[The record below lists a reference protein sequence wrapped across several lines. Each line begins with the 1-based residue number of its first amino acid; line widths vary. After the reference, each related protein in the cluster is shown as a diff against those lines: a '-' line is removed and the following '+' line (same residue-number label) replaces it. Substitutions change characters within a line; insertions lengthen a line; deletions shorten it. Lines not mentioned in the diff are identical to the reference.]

1 MVWNNPYL
9 NIKEELKKRRDVSML
24 KVQCSWE
31 NENLKGFMRRKTVRS
46 WKERQKW
53 NYDVK
58 YETFTNRC
66 SKIMAEQN
74 MISSEDWDQTM
85 KFDIWRSN

>member
-1 MVWNNPYL
+1 MYNVVE
-9 NIKEELKKRRDVSML
+9 K
-24 KVQCSWE
+24 
-31 NENLKGFMRRKTVRS
+31 MRRKTE
-46 WKERQKW
+46 WDHER
-53 NYDVK
+53 
-58 YETFTNRC
+58 F